1 MANTSTPF
9 GLRPVRSLN
18 GAPWNG
24 AATMYYIPS
33 TDNNAYFVGDVVA
46 SLAGGDVATG
56 ASSVVLVGTRGAA
69 TSSGAVR
76 GVIVGIGAVAGN
88 SGAAAPLGADP
99 DALATISIP
108 ATKTKGYFV
117 WVCDD
122 PTTVFEAQADTI
134 AATAFNKNC
143 PLYVGAVS
151 PVPVFNSLSYAQ
163 GSAANTTQ
171 AFPLKIVGAPNRQ
184 DNDLTSPGTYAKV
197 YVIFN
202 QHELGG
208 PNTAG
213 V

>member
-33 TDNNAYFVGDVVA
+33 TDTNAYFVGDTVA
-46 SLAGGDVATG
+46 SLAGGDVVSG
-56 ASSVVLVGTRGAA
+56 ASSVVLVGTRNAA
-69 TSSGAVR
+69 TTSGASR
-76 GVIVGIGAVAGN
+76 GVIVGIGVNAGN
-88 SGAAAPLGADP
+88 AGSAAPLGADP
-99 DALATISIP
+99 DALGTISIP
-108 ATKTKGYFV
+108 ATKTKAYFV

-122 PTTVFEAQADTI
+122 PTTVFEAQVDSI

-143 PLYVGAVS
+143 PLFVANAPS
-151 PVPVFNSLSYAQ
+151 APAFNSASYAQ

-171 AFPLKIVGAPNRQ
+171 ALPLKIIGAPNRP

>member
-1 MANTSTPF
+1 MANTNAPF
-9 GLRPVRSLN
+9 GLRPVRTLQGS
-18 GAPWNG
+18 PWNG

-33 TDNNAYFVGDVVA
+33 TDTAAYRVGDVVKSA
-46 SLAGGDVATG
+46 ANGDLISG
-56 ASSVVLVGTRGAA
+56 ASAVTLYGTRDAA
-69 TSSGAVR
+69 STSGAVR
-76 GVIVGIGAVAGN
+76 GVIVGIGTYAGN
-88 SGAAAPLGADP
+88 SGASAPLAADP
-99 DALATISIP
+99 DALGTISIP
-108 ATKTKGYFV
+108 ATKTKNYFV

-122 PTTVFEAQADTI
+122 PSTVFEAQTDTI

-143 PLYVGAVS
+143 PLYVAS
-151 PVPVFNSLSYAQ
+151 DPSVPLFDSASYAK

-171 AFPLKIVGAPNRQ
+171 ALPLKIIGAPSRP

-213 V
+213 I

>member
-1 MANTSTPF
+1 MANTSAPF

-24 AATMYYIPS
+24 AATLYYIPS
-33 TDNNAYFVGDVVA
+33 TDTNAYNVGDVVA
-46 SLAGGDVATG
+46 SLAGGDVVSG

-69 TSSGAVR
+69 TTSGNSR
-76 GVIVGIGAVAGN
+76 GVIVGFGTNAGN
-88 SGAAAPLGADP
+88 AYAAAPLGADP
-99 DALATISIP
+99 DGLGITQIP
-108 ATKTKGYFV
+108 ATKTKAYFV

-143 PLYVGAVS
+143 PLYVGAAPS
-151 PVPVFNSLSYAQ
+151 APIFNSLSYAQ

-171 AFPLKIVGAPNRQ
+171 ALPLKIVGAPNRP

>member
-1 MANTSTPF
+1 MANTSAPF

-33 TDNNAYFVGDVVA
+33 TDTNAYFVGDVVA
-46 SLAGGDVATG
+46 SLAGGDVVSG
-56 ASSVVLVGTRGAA
+56 ASSVVLVGTRNAA
-69 TSSGAVR
+69 TTSGSSR
-76 GVIVGIGAVAGN
+76 GVIVGIGTNAGN
-88 SGAAAPLGADP
+88 AGSSSPLGADP
-99 DALATISIP
+99 DALGTISIP
-108 ATKTKGYFV
+108 ATKTKAYFV
-117 WVCDD
+117 WVADD

-143 PLYVGAVS
+143 PLFVASAPAV
-151 PVPVFNSLSYAQ
+151 PAFNSASYAQ

-171 AFPLKIVGAPNRQ
+171 ALPPKIVGAPCRP

-197 YVIFN
+197 YVIFD